1 MTNFNLYRVFYY
13 VAKHKNLTK
22 ASEVLYISQPAVSS
36 SIKELENQIGETLFE
51 RKNKGVELTTFGALL
66 FENIKSEIQ
75 NLEKLENLGQRYKDL
90 NFGILRIGCSSSN
103 LNQIVGQYLKS
114 FAQSHPKIKIIMKR
128 ANENELKSMLEENQL
143 DVIFINQSPFQKNF
157 VCVKEYDIKYNIIG
171 NIDMRNKYP
180 EDEISLDDFPECDLI
195 LPSKNNNSRK
205 FIDEFF
211 EQQNKSLS
219 SKYELDNYIML
230 FDFVK
235 NGLGI
240 AFVNTEFYKKN
251 IEDKEVFIL
260 FPKLQ
265 LPTRKMHCLIS
276 KRNQNPTLE
285 DFVNIIKLGDKLH

>member
-13 VAKHKNLTK
+13 VVKHKNLTK

-36 SIKELENQIGETLFE
+36 SIKELENQVGKTLLE
-51 RKNKGVELTTFGALL
+51 RKNKGVEPTTFGLL
-66 FENIKSEIQ
+66 LYEKIKPEIE
-75 NLEKLENLGQRYKDL
+75 NLEKLENLGERFDVL
-90 NFGILRIGCSSSN
+90 NFGVLRIGCSSSN
-103 LNQIVGQYLKS
+103 LNQIVGSYLRT
-114 FAQSHPKIKIIMKR
+114 FASAFPNIKIIMKR
-128 ANENELKSMLEENQL
+128 ASEKELKAMLEENQL
-143 DVIFINQSPFQKNF
+143 DVIFVNRSPFGQNF
-157 VCVKEYDIKYNIIG
+157 ACIKEYEIKYNIIG
-171 NIDMRNKYP
+171 NADMKNKYP
-180 EDEISLDDFPECDLI
+180 EDEISLCDFPECDLI

-211 EQQNKSLS
+211 EQQNKHLT

-240 AFVNTEFYKKN
+240 AFVNAEFYKKN

-260 FPKLQ
+260 FPKLS

-276 KRNQNPTLE
+276 KSSQNPTFE
-285 DFVNIIKLGDKLH
+285 HFVNIINK

>member
-13 VAKHKNLTK
+13 VAKHKNITR
-22 ASEVLYISQPAVSS
+22 ASEILFISQPAVSS
-36 SIKELENQIGETLFE
+36 SIKELEGQVGQTLLE

-66 FENIKSEIQ
+66 FEKIKSEI
-75 NLEKLENLGQRYKDL
+75 EKLENLGESFKDL
-90 NFGILRIGCSSSN
+90 NFGVLRIGCSSSN
-103 LNQIVGQYLKS
+103 LNQIVGQYLKT
-114 FAQSHPKIKIIMKR
+114 FASSHPNIKIIMKR
-128 ANENELKSMLEENQL
+128 ASEKELKSMLEENQL
-143 DVIFINQSPFQKNF
+143 DVIFVNKTPFPQNF
-157 VCVKEYDIKYNIIG
+157 VCVKEYEIKYNIIG
-171 NIDMRNKYP
+171 NADMKNKYP
-180 EDEISLDDFPECDLI
+180 EDEISLCDFPECDLI

-211 EQQNKSLS
+211 EQQNKHLS

-240 AFVNTEFYKKN
+240 AFVNAEFYKKN

-260 FPKLQ
+260 FPKLP

-276 KRNQNPTLE
+276 KNNQNPTLE
-285 DFVNIIKLGDKLH
+285 HFVGIINK

>member
-22 ASEVLYISQPAVSS
+22 ASEILFISQPAVSS
-36 SIKELENQIGETLFE
+36 SIKELEGQVGEILLE

-66 FENIKSEIQ
+66 YEKISPEIE
-75 NLEKLENLGQRYKDL
+75 NLEKLENLSQSFKDL
-90 NFGILRIGCSSSN
+90 EFGVLRIGCSSSN
-103 LNQIVGQYLKS
+103 LNQIVGQYLKI
-114 FAQSHPKIKIIMKR
+114 FACSHPNIKIIMKR
-128 ANENELKSMLEENQL
+128 ASEKELKSMLEESQL
-143 DVIFINQSPFQKNF
+143 DVIFVNKTPFPQNF
-157 VCVKEYDIKYNIIG
+157 VCVREYEIKYNIIG
-171 NIDMRNKYP
+171 NADMKNKYP
-180 EDEISLDDFPECDLI
+180 EDQISLCDFPECDLI

-211 EQQNKSLS
+211 EQQNKHLT

-240 AFVNTEFYKKN
+240 AFVNAEFYKKN

-260 FPKLQ
+260 FPNLS

-276 KRNQNPTLE
+276 KTSQNPTLE
-285 DFVNIIKLGDKLH
+285 HFVSIINK

>member
-22 ASEVLYISQPAVSS
+22 ASEILFISQPAVSS
-36 SIKELENQIGETLFE
+36 SIKELEGQVGEILLE

-66 FENIKSEIQ
+66 YEKISPEIE
-75 NLEKLENLGQRYKDL
+75 NLEKLENFSQSFKDL
-90 NFGILRIGCSSSN
+90 NFGVLRIGCSSSN
-103 LNQIVGQYLKS
+103 LNQIVGQYLKI
-114 FAQSHPKIKIIMKR
+114 FACSHPNIKIIMKR
-128 ANENELKSMLEENQL
+128 ASEKELKTMLEENQL
-143 DVIFINQSPFQKNF
+143 DVIFVNKTPFPQNF
-157 VCVKEYDIKYNIIG
+157 VCVREYEIKYNIIG
-171 NIDMRNKYP
+171 NADMKNKYP
-180 EDEISLDDFPECDLI
+180 EDEIPLCDFPECDLI

-211 EQQNKSLS
+211 EQQNKHLT

-240 AFVNTEFYKKN
+240 AFVNAEFYKKN

-260 FPKLQ
+260 FPKLS
-265 LPTRKMHCLIS
+265 LPIRKMHCLIS
-276 KRNQNPTLE
+276 KSSQNPTLE
-285 DFVNIIKLGDKLH
+285 HFVNIINK

>member
-22 ASEVLYISQPAVSS
+22 ASEILFISQPAVSS
-36 SIKELENQIGETLFE
+36 SIKELEGQVGEILLE

-66 FENIKSEIQ
+66 FEKISPEIE
-75 NLEKLENLGQRYKDL
+75 NLEKLENLSQSFKDL
-90 NFGILRIGCSSSN
+90 DFGVLRIGCSSSN
-103 LNQIVGQYLKS
+103 LNQIVGQYLKI
-114 FAQSHPKIKIIMKR
+114 FACNHPNIKIIMKR
-128 ANENELKSMLEENQL
+128 ASEKELKSMLEENQL
-143 DVIFINQSPFQKNF
+143 DVIFVNKTPFPQNF
-157 VCVKEYDIKYNIIG
+157 VCVREYEIKYNIIG
-171 NIDMRNKYP
+171 NADMKNKYP
-180 EDEISLDDFPECDLI
+180 EDEISLCDFPECDLI

-211 EQQNKSLS
+211 EQQNKHLT

-240 AFVNTEFYKKN
+240 AFVNAEFYKKN

-260 FPKLQ
+260 FPKLS

-276 KRNQNPTLE
+276 KSSQNPTLE
-285 DFVNIIKLGDKLH
+285 HFVNIINK